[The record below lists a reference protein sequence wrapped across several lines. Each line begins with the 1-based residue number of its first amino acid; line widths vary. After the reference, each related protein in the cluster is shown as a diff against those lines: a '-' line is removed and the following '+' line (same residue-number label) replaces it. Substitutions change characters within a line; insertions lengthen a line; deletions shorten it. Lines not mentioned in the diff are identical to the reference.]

1 MARRRRWLAAR
12 HESDASLAR
21 VALSRVSRLSALT
34 QSWGGAKRARDS
46 LADLRRGL
54 ADVGALGHRFDLVHR
69 LHRASLV
76 VGADALEPNV
86 VQPRLVGAVVVGHE
100 ERQARHVLEF
110 AELRRVLEHAERIEP
125 GFYPKNLL
133 LTAQA
138 LSRLGRA
145 DEAKAALA
153 KCLAAT
159 PKSPEDEATLEEARK
174 LKL

>member
-1 MARRRRWLAAR
+1 MSARRDW
-12 HESDASLAR
+12 
-21 VALSRVSRLSALT
+21 
-34 QSWGGAKRARDS
+34 RARPVSANARQYSWERCDRS
-46 LADLRRGL
+46 GVDAPIHSEAGS
-54 ADVGALGHRFDLVHR
+54 VGGCAHVTPTATF
-69 LHRASLV
+69 AE
-76 VGADALEPNV
+76 ALE
-86 VQPRLVGAVVVGHE
+86 H
-100 ERQARHVLEF
+100 F
-110 AELRRVLEHAERIEP
+110 EHAERIEP